1 MPTMPEHGDTPRQT
15 IHPTRMYAAHTASD
29 TDGESKVNLLDLI
42 AATDARDA
50 AIARVATATD
60 ANWKAEVWAVIER
73 FAAGVEFTTDTIWQA
88 CHDEGIGA
96 PREPRALGAVMVE
109 AARSGLVAATDR
121 YVSSRRVACHAR
133 PIRVWVRR

>member
-1 MPTMPEHGDTPRQT
+1 M
-15 IHPTRMYAAHTASD
+15 
-29 TDGESKVNLLDLI
+29 NLLDII

-60 ANWKAEVWAVIER
+60 ANWKAQVWAVIER
-73 FAAGVEFTTDTIWQA
+73 LPTGDEFTTDTIWQA

-96 PREPRALGAVMVE
+96 PREPRALGALMVE

-121 YVSSRRVACHAR
+121 YVSSQRVACHAR